1 VVQQS
6 ETLAVFVD
14 LNVLPEELRPT
25 RYAPLFVLGILV
37 LLAAS
42 LALIPL
48 HQAAQATDGETS
60 HLQEELGLLS
70 QDLALVQLDLAK
82 VRGLQLQL
90 LAVEADLTSLNE
102 ERQAIIGDGR
112 EVSQDLSVAI
122 FDLPPGMRL
131 ASVNG
136 TDGGMTL
143 GGRALSTEDVF
154 EYVWTLRKSG
164 RFSESR
170 IVSLTVATAEA
181 EGSGVTFVV
190 EAVR

>member
-1 VVQQS
+1 VQQS
-6 ETLAVFVD
+6 ETLPVFVD

-48 HQAAQATDGETS
+48 YQAAQATDGETS
-60 HLQEELGLLS
+60 YLQEELGLLS
-70 QDLALVQLDLAK
+70 QDLALVQLDLGK

-90 LAVEADLTSLNE
+90 AAVETDLASLNE
-102 ERQAIIGDGR
+102 ERQATLGDGR

-122 FDLPPGMRL
+122 LGRPPGVRL

-136 TDGGMTL
+136 ADGGMTL
-143 GGRALSTEDVF
+143 TGQALTTEAVF

-164 RFSESR
+164 RFSESS
-170 IVSLTVATAEA
+170 IVSLAAATGEP
-181 EGSGVTFVV
+181 EGSGVTFVI

>member
-1 VVQQS
+1 MQQS
-6 ETLAVFVD
+6 ETLPVFVD

-48 HQAAQATDGETS
+48 YQAAQATDGETS
-60 HLQEELGLLS
+60 YLQEELGLLS
-70 QDLALVQLDLAK
+70 QDLALVQLDLGK

-90 LAVEADLTSLNE
+90 AAVETDLASLNE
-102 ERQAIIGDGR
+102 ERQATLGDGR

-122 FDLPPGMRL
+122 LGLPPGVRL

-136 TDGGMTL
+136 ADGGMTL
-143 GGRALSTEDVF
+143 SGQALTSGDVF
-154 EYVWTLRKSG
+154 EYASMLRKSG

-170 IVSLTVATAEA
+170 IVSLMTATGET
-181 EGSGVTFVV
+181 EGSGLTFVI

>member
-1 VVQQS
+1 MQQS
-6 ETLAVFVD
+6 EALPVFVD

-48 HQAAQATDGETS
+48 YQAAQATDGETLY
-60 HLQEELGLLS
+60 LQEELGLLS
-70 QDLALVQLDLAK
+70 QDLALVQLDLGK

-90 LAVEADLTSLNE
+90 AAVEADLASLNE
-102 ERQAIIGDGR
+102 ERQATLGDGR
-112 EVSQDLSVAI
+112 GVSQALSVAI
-122 FDLPPGMRL
+122 LGLPPGVRL

-143 GGRALSTEDVF
+143 TGRALTTEAVF

-170 IVSLTVATAEA
+170 IVSLAAATGEA
-181 EGSGVTFVV
+181 EGSRVTFAV